1 MIITLCGS
9 LKFKWK
15 FKDVK
20 KKLEFFG
27 YQVYTPQF
35 FKEGVAKPPIE
46 ELVKEHQ
53 RKINLADIVFIVN
66 VNGYIGEDTRNEIQ
80 YAEKHNKKII
90 YLEPV

>member
-9 LKFKWK
+9 LKFEWK

-35 FKEGVAKPPIE
+35 FKEGVVKPPIE

-53 RKINLADIVFIVN
+53 RKIDLSDIVFIIN
-66 VNGYIGEDTRNEIQ
+66 VNGYIGKDTRNEIQ
-80 YAEKHNKKII
+80 YANKHNKKII